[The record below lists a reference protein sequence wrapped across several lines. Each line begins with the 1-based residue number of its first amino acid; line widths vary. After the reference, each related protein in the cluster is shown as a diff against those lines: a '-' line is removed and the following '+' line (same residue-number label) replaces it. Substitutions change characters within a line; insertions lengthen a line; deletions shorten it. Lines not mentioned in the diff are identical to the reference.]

1 MAVPVYQEQAQRYQN
16 PETGKFMGTEQ
27 AEAILNSLN
36 SQTSLLQEID
46 SNTEETAQEKR
57 DRKVKQ
63 GNTDKKGALSG
74 LGTKIGDG
82 LKSVGGFLKDKN
94 PLSTDRNPLTRL
106 LGFGALAGLLKLFGD
121 KLTGEDGAL
130 TKLLEWF
137 KLTFIPWA
145 ESTFKTISEYDYEAG
160 FKKIGEFFTKI
171 KDFFMQFDTNEDG
184 KLQFDELKLGVEA
197 AVKLMI
203 DNFGI
208 MVKNGA
214 TTLFENY
221 GAALALGFGAY
232 VFSKVAIASL
242 IGGTLGV
249 GALAR
254 LGLVG
259 VLIAGVGLLIGKVKT
274 AYNAAITDELGN
286 EQEFDMSKWVAYMLA
301 GPDNKGGK
309 DIGWFDAFTSSW
321 KDALAGAAVGA
332 GIGALAGGGLFS
344 VPGILIGAFSGALLG
359 AMGKKVGSDKID
371 EEIEKAGV
379 VFTQLQDDM
388 ITLAKQVQN
397 KGKGLIDVV
406 TAAFDPDVDTKDAY
420 LQATSGDGQQNFNN
434 ADRKIRAN
442 ESKIKNLLIDIE
454 LNKKFASS
462 PAHEE
467 RLNASNYHFLAK
479 YRNEIKTLELE
490 KANAFKTADEVNNT
504 ASLNEFVSLNQ
515 SIDAKKK
522 SIADIMN
529 APGYSGGTDSEFM
542 SGQLAELKALENRRD
557 LLQSE
562 RMLRGQNMSNIGPQF
577 DFKDLL
583 VDKKPKEK
591 FEGLF
596 KGTEAHNRLKLEAG
610 MSNFTQPPG
619 QIINAPTTVTNQG
632 DKIISSLNAVPAYS
646 AANML
651 TQTWI
656 SAIGNPHATFNR

>member
-359 AMGKKVGSDKID
+359 MMGKKVGSDKID
-371 EEIEKAGV
+371 EEIDKAGV
-379 VFTQLQDDM
+379 VFEQLQDDM
-388 ITLAKQVQN
+388 VTVAKQVQN
-397 KGKGLIDVV
+397 KGKALIDVI
-406 TAAFDPDVDTKDAY
+406 AAVFDPDVDTKDAY
-420 LQATSGDGQQNFNN
+420 LQATSGDGQQNFDE
-434 ADRKIRAN
+434 ADRQIR
-442 ESKIKNLLIDIE
+442 SKKNQIKNLLIDVE
-454 LNKKFASS
+454 LNKTFASS
-462 PAHEE
+462 PAHEK
-467 RLNASNYHFLAK
+467 RLNAGNYALLNK
-479 YRNEIKTLELE
+479 LSDEIKALNIE
-490 KANAFKTADEVNNT
+490 KANAFETADDVNNT
-504 ASLNEFVSLNQ
+504 AALNEFVSLNQ

-542 SGQLAELKALENRRD
+542 SGQLAELKVLENRRD
-557 LLQSE
+557 SLQSE
-562 RMLRGQNMSNIGPQF
+562 RMLRGQSMSNIGPQF

-596 KGTEAHNRLKLEAG
+596 KGTEVHNQLKLEAQKYNSLG
-610 MSNFTQPPG
+610 GPPSV
-619 QIINAPTTVTNQG
+619 ISAPTTVTNQG

>member
-27 AEAILNSLN
+27 AEAILNQLN

-145 ESTFKTISEYDYEAG
+145 ESTWKSISEYDYEAG
-160 FKKIGEFFTKI
+160 FKKIGDFFKSMKKFFT
-171 KDFFMQFDTNEDG
+171 DMDTDGDG
-184 KLQFDELKLGVEA
+184 KVSFDEAKTGIKTALENVALKIANSMKEGIF
-197 AVKLMI
+197 KLVDEYKKEI
-203 DNFGI
+203 AI
-208 MVKNGA
+208 V
-214 TTLFENY
+214 
-221 GAALALGFGAY
+221 FGAY
-232 VFSKVAIASL
+232 VVSKVVMARLMYGA
-242 IGGTLGV
+242 V
-249 GALAR
+249 GAAGLTK
-254 LGLVG
+254 LGLAAV
-259 VLIAGVGLLIGKVKT
+259 VIAGFGLLIGKVKT

-359 AMGKKVGSDKID
+359 MMGKKVGSDKID
-371 EEIEKAGV
+371 EEIDKAGV
-379 VFTQLQDDM
+379 VFEQLQDDM
-388 ITLAKQVQN
+388 VTVAKQVQN
-397 KGKGLIDVV
+397 KGKALIDVI
-406 TAAFDPDVDTKDAY
+406 AAVFDPDVDTKDAY
-420 LQATSGDGQQNFNN
+420 LQATSGDGQQNFDE
-434 ADRKIRAN
+434 ADRQIR
-442 ESKIKNLLIDIE
+442 SKKNQIKNLLIDVE
-454 LNKKFASS
+454 LNKTFASS
-462 PAHEE
+462 PAHEK
-467 RLNASNYHFLAK
+467 RLNAGNYALLNK
-479 YRNEIKTLELE
+479 LSDEIKALNIE
-490 KANAFKTADEVNNT
+490 KANAFETADDVNNT
-504 ASLNEFVSLNQ
+504 AALNEFVSLNQ

-542 SGQLAELKALENRRD
+542 SGQLAELKVLENRRD
-557 LLQSE
+557 SLQSE
-562 RMLRGQNMSNIGPQF
+562 RMLRGQSMSNIGPQF

-596 KGTEAHNRLKLEAG
+596 KGTEVHNQLKLEAQKYNSLG
-610 MSNFTQPPG
+610 GPPSV
-619 QIINAPTTVTNQG
+619 ISAPTTVTNQG

>member
-1 MAVPVYQEQAQRYQN
+1 MALPVYQEQAQRYQN

-27 AEAILNSLN
+27 AEAILNQLN
-36 SQTSLLQEID
+36 QQTSLLNEID
-46 SNTEETAQEKR
+46 NNTEESTSDKR

-63 GNTDKKGALSG
+63 GNTDSG

-94 PLSTDRNPLTRL
+94 PLSADRNPLTRL

-130 TKLLEWF
+130 TNLLKWF

-145 ESTFKTISEYDYEAG
+145 ESTLKMITDYDYEAG
-160 FKKIGEFFTKI
+160 FKKIGEFFKSI
-171 KDFFMQFDTNEDG
+171 KKFFTDMDTDGDG
-184 KLQFDELKLGVEA
+184 KISFDEAKTGIKIALQNVALKIANSMKEGIF
-197 AVKLMI
+197 KLVDEYKKEI
-203 DNFGI
+203 AI
-208 MVKNGA
+208 V
-214 TTLFENY
+214 
-221 GAALALGFGAY
+221 FGAY
-232 VFSKVAIASL
+232 VVSKV
-242 IGGTLGV
+242 V
-249 GALAR
+249 MAR
-254 LGLVG
+254 LMYGAAGAAGLTKLGLAG
-259 VLIAGVGLLIGKVKT
+259 VVIAGFGLLIGKVKT

-359 AMGKKVGSDKID
+359 MMGKKVGSDKID
-371 EEIEKAGV
+371 EEIEQAGV

-406 TAAFDPDVDTKDAY
+406 KAAFDPDVDTKDAY
-420 LQATSGDGQQNFNN
+420 LQATSGDGQQNFDN
-434 ADRKIRAN
+434 ADREIR
-442 ESKIKNLLIDIE
+442 SKKNQIKNLLIDVE
-454 LNKKFASS
+454 LNKRFASN
-462 PAHEE
+462 PAHEA
-467 RLNASNYHFLAK
+467 RLNAGNYARLNK
-479 YRNEIKTLELE
+479 LSDEIKALEIE
-490 KANAFKTADEVNNT
+490 KGNAFTTAAMTNLTADSNK
-504 ASLNEFVSLNQ
+504 LVSMND
-515 SIDAKKK
+515 SIDIKKR
-522 SIADIMN
+522 SIADLLN
-529 APGYSGGTDSEFM
+529 KGAAPAGEFM
-542 SGQLAELKALENRRD
+542 IGQYHELNDLEMKRDTLAASNPTLANQVNRPTLKFSD
-557 LLQSE
+557 LLIE
-562 RMLRGQNMSNIGPQF
+562 
-577 DFKDLL
+577 KD
-583 VDKKPKEK
+583 VKTK

-596 KGTEAHNRLKLEAG
+596 KGTAAHTQLMLDSQKSNSLGGPPAIINSPTNVTNKG
-610 MSNFTQPPG
+610 DIIMSNL
-619 QIINAPTTVTNQG
+619 
-632 DKIISSLNAVPAYS
+632 SSVPSYS

-656 SAIGNPHATFNR
+656 SAIGNPHTTLNR

>member
-1 MAVPVYQEQAQRYQN
+1 MALPVYQEQAQRYQN

-27 AEAILNSLN
+27 AEAILNQLN
-36 SQTSLLQEID
+36 QQTSLLNEID
-46 SNTEETAQEKR
+46 NNTEESTSDKR

-63 GNTDKKGALSG
+63 GNTDSG

-130 TKLLEWF
+130 TNLLKWF

-145 ESTFKTISEYDYEAG
+145 ESTLKMITDYDYEAG
-160 FKKIGEFFTKI
+160 FKKIGEFFKSI
-171 KDFFMQFDTNEDG
+171 KKFFTDMDTDGDG
-184 KLQFDELKLGVEA
+184 KISFDEAKTGIKIALQNVALKIANSMKEGIF
-197 AVKLMI
+197 KLVDEYKKEI
-203 DNFGI
+203 AI
-208 MVKNGA
+208 V
-214 TTLFENY
+214 
-221 GAALALGFGAY
+221 FGAY
-232 VFSKVAIASL
+232 VVSKVVMARLMYGA
-242 IGGTLGV
+242 V
-249 GALAR
+249 GAAGLTK
-254 LGLVG
+254 LGLAG
-259 VLIAGVGLLIGKVKT
+259 VVIAGFGLLIGKVKT

-359 AMGKKVGSDKID
+359 MMGKKVGSDKID
-371 EEIEKAGV
+371 EEIEQAGV

-406 TAAFDPDVDTKDAY
+406 KAAFDPDVDTKDAY
-420 LQATSGDGQQNFNN
+420 LQATSGDGQQNFDN
-434 ADRKIRAN
+434 ADREIR
-442 ESKIKNLLIDIE
+442 SKKNQIKNLLIDVE
-454 LNKKFASS
+454 LNKRFASN
-462 PAHEE
+462 PAHEA
-467 RLNASNYHFLAK
+467 RLNAGNYARLNK
-479 YRNEIKTLELE
+479 LSDEIKALEIE
-490 KANAFKTADEVNNT
+490 KGNAFTTAAMTNLTADSNK
-504 ASLNEFVSLNQ
+504 LVSMND
-515 SIDAKKK
+515 SIDIKKR
-522 SIADIMN
+522 SIADLLN
-529 APGYSGGTDSEFM
+529 KGAAPAGEFM
-542 SGQLAELKALENRRD
+542 IGQYHELNDLEMKRDTLAASNPTLANQVNRPTLKFSD
-557 LLQSE
+557 LLIE
-562 RMLRGQNMSNIGPQF
+562 
-577 DFKDLL
+577 KD
-583 VDKKPKEK
+583 VKTK

-596 KGTEAHNRLKLEAG
+596 KGTAAHTQLMLDSQKSNSLGGPPAIINSPTNVTNKG
-610 MSNFTQPPG
+610 DIIMSNL
-619 QIINAPTTVTNQG
+619 
-632 DKIISSLNAVPAYS
+632 SSVPSYS

-656 SAIGNPHATFNR
+656 SAIGNPHTTLNR